1 MTVLTELLD
10 TPIRD
15 PQGEEVARLHDLVV
29 RSLVNGADDG
39 KDAGAAPAAAPDAQ
53 SAPVDVY
60 PPVIGIVARMN
71 ARHGSR
77 DVFVPWEK
85 VERMDARGV
94 KLATPALNLERFA
107 RRPGELVL
115 RDSLFD
121 RQVVDVEGRRVVRI
135 NDLDVRETGGVWR
148 LVAVDVSFAGVLRRA
163 GGSWLERRLG
173 SFMGRE
179 AENRSPLID
188 WAQVIPVA
196 DSGASEGGDLRLRVP
211 RNRLDL
217 LHPADLARVVEQM
230 TPQQGAEFLSGFDD
244 ARAADTLEELED
256 EQQAH
261 VLRAMDPERAAD
273 VLEEMEPDE
282 ATDALQSFTP
292 EEAAELLGR
301 MDPEEASEV
310 QELLHYSEDSAGGLM
325 TNDYVA
331 VPVWA
336 TVGGVLTALRA
347 RARAAAHDEAD
358 PLPAALPE
366 IYIVDDTPAPP
377 AGEHAAEPAPAP
389 EPATAP
395 ATADGAAP
403 TGEARRPANPASAPV
418 PLEAEGRLVGVLALR
433 DLLLAYPETK
443 LHEIMRTDPPAAGP
457 GDSARE
463 AARLIAEDDLV
474 TLPVVDDAGRLLGIV
489 TVDDAIDV
497 ILPNAWK
504 KRLPRTYR

>member
-29 RSLVNGADDG
+29 RSLTGGAQV
-39 KDAGAAPAAAPDAQ
+39 GAEPEAP
-53 SAPVDVY
+53 SALADLY
-60 PPVIGIVARMN
+60 PPVIGLVARMN

-85 VERMDARGV
+85 VVRMDVHGV
-94 KLATPALNLERFA
+94 QLATPALNLERFA
-107 RRPGELVL
+107 RRSGELVL

-135 NDLDVRETGGVWR
+135 NDLDVREMGGVWR

-173 SFMGRE
+173 SVIGRE
-179 AENRSPLID
+179 VDARSPLID

-244 ARAADTLEELED
+244 ARAADTIEELED

-282 ATDALQSFTP
+282 ATDALQSFSP
-292 EEAAELLGR
+292 QEAAELLGR

-347 RARAAAHDEAD
+347 RARAAAHEEAD

-366 IYIVDDTPAPP
+366 IYLVDDAPP
-377 AGEHAAEPAPAP
+377 ASEGEAAGDEEGAALEPDASDGAVPAAE
-389 EPATAP
+389 
-395 ATADGAAP
+395 AAR
-403 TGEARRPANPASAPV
+403 AANPPV
-418 PLEAEGRLVGVLALR
+418 PLDAEGRLVGVLALR

-443 LHEIMRTDPPAAGP
+443 LHEIMRTDPPVVGP

-504 KRLPRTYR
+504 KRLPRTYH

>member
-10 TPIRD
+10 KPIRD

-29 RSLVNGADDG
+29 RSLSHDGEGATS
-39 KDAGAAPAAAPDAQ
+39 PA
-53 SAPVDVY
+53 SAETSTDVY
-60 PPVIGIVARMN
+60 PPVIGLVARMN

-77 DVFVPWEK
+77 DVFVPWDK
-85 VERMDARGV
+85 VQHLGTDGV
-94 KLATPALNLERFA
+94 RLATPALNLERFA
-107 RRPGELVL
+107 RREGELVL

-135 NDLDVRETGGVWR
+135 NDLDVRETNGVWR

-163 GGSWLERRLG
+163 GGTWLEHQLG
-173 SFMGRE
+173 TLLGRE
-179 AENRSPLID
+179 VDSRSPMID

-196 DSGASEGGDLRLRVP
+196 DSGASEGGALRLRVP
-211 RNRLDL
+211 RDRLDL
-217 LHPADLARVVEQM
+217 LHPTDLARVVEQM
-230 TPQQGAEFLSGFDD
+230 TPQQGAEFLSGLDD

-301 MDPEEASEV
+301 MDPEDASEV
-310 QELLHYSEDSAGGLM
+310 AELLHYPENSAGGLM
-325 TNDYVA
+325 TTEYVS
-331 VPVWA
+331 VPAWA
-336 TVGGVLTALRA
+336 TAGGVVTALRA
-347 RARAAAHDEAD
+347 RAREAAREEAD

-366 IYIVDDTPAPP
+366 IYIVAERRPHEEQSGLNGAGAEHDDEDYAPR
-377 AGEHAAEPAPAP
+377 A
-389 EPATAP
+389 ATAP
-395 ATADGAAP
+395 V
-403 TGEARRPANPASAPV
+403 S
-418 PLEAEGRLVGVLALR
+418 LCAEGRLVGVLSLR
-433 DLLLAYPETK
+433 DLLLAHPETR
-443 LHEIMRTDPPAAGP
+443 LVEMMRADPPVTGP
-457 GDSARE
+457 SAPARE

-474 TLPVVDDAGRLLGIV
+474 ALPVVDDDGRMLGIV

-504 KRLPRTYR
+504 KRLPRTFR

>member
-29 RSLVNGADDG
+29 RSLVNGADD
-39 KDAGAAPAAAPDAQ
+39 AAAPVATPLAVPLAAPDAE
-53 SAPVDVY
+53 SAPADIY

-85 VERMDARGV
+85 VEWMDTRGA

-135 NDLDVRETGGVWR
+135 NDLDVREMGGVWR

-173 SFMGRE
+173 NIMKRE
-179 AENRSPLID
+179 DDTRSPLID

-211 RNRLDL
+211 RDRLDL

-230 TPQQGAEFLSGFDD
+230 TPQQGAKFLSDFDD
-244 ARAADTLEELED
+244 ARAADTIEELED

-282 ATDALQSFTP
+282 ATDALQSFSP

-347 RARAAAHDEAD
+347 RARAAAHEEAD

-366 IYIVDDTPAPP
+366 IYIVDDTPAAPE
-377 AGEHAAEPAPAP
+377 GEPAAESAP
-389 EPATAP
+389 ETA
-395 ATADGAAP
+395 ASDGAAP
-403 TGEARRPANPASAPV
+403 AVDAPRPAKPASAPV

-443 LHEIMRTDPPAAGP
+443 LHEIMRTDPPVAGP

-504 KRLPRTYR
+504 KRLPRSYR

>member
-10 TPIRD
+10 KPIRD
-15 PQGEEVARLHDLVV
+15 PQGEEVARLRDLVV
-29 RSLVNGADDG
+29 RSLSGNAADGAPHEAPETPD
-39 KDAGAAPAAAPDAQ
+39 APADL
-53 SAPVDVY
+53 Y
-60 PPVIGIVARMN
+60 PPVIGLVARMN

-85 VERMDARGV
+85 VARMDTHGV

-107 RRPGELVL
+107 RRAGELVL

-135 NDLDVRETGGVWR
+135 NDLDVAETGGVWR
-148 LVAVDVSFAGVLRRA
+148 LVAVDVSLAGMLRRA

-173 SFMGRE
+173 SMIGRE
-179 AENRSPLID
+179 VDARSPLID

-196 DSGASEGGDLRLRVP
+196 DGGASEGGDLRLRVP
-211 RNRLDL
+211 RDRLDV

-230 TPQQGAEFLSGFDD
+230 TPQQGAEFLASFDD
-244 ARAADTLEELED
+244 ARAADTIEELED

-282 ATDALQSFTP
+282 ATDALQSFSP
-292 EEAAELLGR
+292 QEAAELLGR

-325 TNDYVA
+325 TNDYVS

-347 RARAAAHDEAD
+347 RARAAAHEEAD

-366 IYIVDDTPAPP
+366 IYIVDNMPVAPE
-377 AGEHAAEPAPAP
+377 GEEAEATEAAP
-389 EPATAP
+389 EPEV
-395 ATADGAAP
+395 ADGARPP
-403 TGEARRPANPASAPV
+403 TEPSPAQSLAGIPV
-418 PLEAEGRLVGVLALR
+418 PLDAEGRLVGVLALR

-443 LHEIMRTDPPAAGP
+443 LHEIMRTDPPVIGP
-457 GDSARE
+457 GDPARE

-474 TLPVVDDAGRLLGIV
+474 TLPVVDDAGHLLGIV

-504 KRLPRTYR
+504 KRLPRTYH